1 MGKASWPQETS
12 KIKAFK
18 KNFFNY
24 FLRHIL
30 ILLLFKSNILPFCQ
44 HYSGLTSKILTLEA
58 EATKKFH
65 VVDVNYVCEKLGE
78 RMQLPMIMVETHH
91 GDIKKR
97 MTILE
102 ERLKSFFVEYCMA
115 MKSG

>member
-1 MGKASWPQETS
+1 M
-12 KIKAFK
+12 
-18 KNFFNY
+18 
-24 FLRHIL
+24 RHIL
-30 ILLLFKSNILPFCQ
+30 TLLLFKTNILPFCQ
-44 HYSGLTSKILTLEA
+44 HCSGLTSKKLTLKA

-65 VVDVNYVCEKLGE
+65 VVDVNYICEKLGE
-78 RMQLPMIMVETHH
+78 RMQLPMIVVETHH

-102 ERLKSFFVEYCMA
+102 ERLKSFFVEYYMA